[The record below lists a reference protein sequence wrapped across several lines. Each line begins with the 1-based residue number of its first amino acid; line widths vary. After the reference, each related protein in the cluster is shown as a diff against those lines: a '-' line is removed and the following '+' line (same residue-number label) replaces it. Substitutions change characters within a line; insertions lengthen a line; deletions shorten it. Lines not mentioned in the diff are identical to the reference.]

1 MQIQFPTCVVQ
12 RSAWAKPLIYSLT
25 AWLAAG
31 LLLDIV
37 VMPCLYWAG
46 MMASSDFASAGY
58 LLFGSINHLEV
69 LTAAFILTGLLVL
82 SSEGLIRRNDR
93 TTPIMQGLTLLAI
106 ALFYTYCLTPAMS
119 ALALS
124 LDGSEGIAVGRTM
137 AILQGEYWLLELIKF
152 AVLVFLLRRVNLVAF
167 PVSEPE

>member
-1 MQIQFPTCVVQ
+1 
-12 RSAWAKPLIYSLT
+12 
-25 AWLAAG
+25 
-31 LLLDIV
+31 
-37 VMPCLYWAG
+37 
-46 MMASSDFASAGY
+46 
-58 LLFGSINHLEV
+58 V